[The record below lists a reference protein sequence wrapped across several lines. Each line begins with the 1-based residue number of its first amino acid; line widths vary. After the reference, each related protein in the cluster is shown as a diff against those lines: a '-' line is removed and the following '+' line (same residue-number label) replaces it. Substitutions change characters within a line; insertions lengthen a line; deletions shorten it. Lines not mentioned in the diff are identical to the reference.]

1 MVYLV
6 LVIILLVLVAFLAFR
21 MNQYYRR
28 EASFDIQIKKL
39 EKDFQKNNNQRKRA
53 FASWDAFED
62 GVLILDQNDV
72 VEYTNAQAE
81 KFLGI
86 PAKKILHKPITAIK
100 DVENVSLVNSLLL
113 PSHQYS
119 FAREIEIN
127 DRLTVKISVHRLV
140 SAKTYLG
147 RMVMFSDVTRGKILE
162 KTKMDFVALTA
173 HQLNVPLSTTKLSLE
188 MLLDGSLG
196 KITAE
201 QREIIK
207 KTLERNCMLID
218 LVADLLDISKV
229 GDHVHAYHWDLVNI
243 SKLIKSITS
252 ADSDEL
258 KNKNI
263 ALTIN
268 APKASMPDI
277 VLDKE
282 KMFVAIKN
290 LLDNAIRY
298 TQEGGSIEITYG
310 ISGKQF
316 EFSIK
321 DSGIGIPETDKDQLF
336 NRFFRA
342 KNAVKFESTGSGLG
356 LFIVKDII
364 EAHHGKIWFESAENK
379 GSTFSFSLPA
389 REVE

>member
-6 LVIILLVLVAFLAFR
+6 LAIILLVLVAFLAFR

-72 VEYTNAQAE
+72 VEYANAQAE

-86 PAKKILHKPITAIK
+86 PAKKILHKSITAIK

-127 DRLTVKISVHRLV
+127 DRLTMKISVHRLV
-140 SAKTYLG
+140 TAKTYLG

-162 KTKMDFVALTA
+162 KTEMDFVALTA

-243 SKLIKSITS
+243 PKLIKSITS

-364 EAHHGKIWFESAENK
+364 EAHHGKIWFESTENK

>member
-6 LVIILLVLVAFLAFR
+6 LAIILLVLVTFLAFR

-39 EKDFQKNNNQRKRA
+39 EKDFQKNNNQRKRVFA
-53 FASWDAFED
+53 FWDAFEN

-72 VEYTNAQAE
+72 VEYVNAQAE
-81 KFLGI
+81 KFLGVSN
-86 PAKKILHKPITAIK
+86 KKILHKPITAIK

-119 FAREIEIN
+119 FDREIEIN
-127 DRLTVKISVHRLV
+127 DRLTMKIGVHRLV

-196 KITAE
+196 KITTE

-243 SKLIKSITS
+243 PKLIKSVTS

-290 LLDNAIRY
+290 LLDNAVRY

-321 DSGIGIPETDKDQLF
+321 DSGIGVPESDKDQLF

-356 LFIVKDII
+356 LFIIKDIV
-364 EAHHGKIWFESAENK
+364 EAHHGKIWFESTENE
-379 GSTFSFSLPA
+379 GSTFSFSMPA